1 MSKQFDAI
9 IVGTGGFGS
18 SCLYHLAR
26 RGVRVLGLDRF
37 SAGHDRGS
45 SHGDTR
51 IIRQAYFEHPD
62 YVPLL
67 QRGYDLWRNLESSSG
82 RDLMKICGVFQAGP
96 SIGDAVAGTR
106 LAARQ
111 HGIPLEE
118 LSVADF
124 SDGHGSDSPGAR
136 FPGFRLPDGFD
147 AVFEAVGGYLNV
159 EECVQTHVELACE
172 AGAEHRTG
180 EEIVSWE
187 SDGRTVQV
195 RTESETYEA
204 AALILT
210 PGAWASQLLKTLGG
224 LPKLTVLRKTLH
236 WHRVRSGV
244 YDVNAGG
251 TGFLFDMPY
260 GIFYG
265 FPSLDGKTL
274 KLAEHSGGETV
285 SDPLHVDRNLKDSD
299 TQPISRFLKE
309 VMPDV
314 DPVCVRHLVCLY
326 TTTPDGHFLV
336 DRHPAHSNVFFGA
349 GFSGH
354 GFKFTSVLGEALA
367 DLAIDGES
375 KLPIDFL
382 GLSRFA
388 L

>member
-1 MSKQFDAI
+1 MSKRFDAI

-26 RGVRVLGLDRF
+26 CGVRVLGLDRF

-51 IIRQAYFEHPD
+51 VIRQAYFEHPD

-67 QRGYDLWRNLESSSG
+67 QRGYDLWRDLESASG
-82 RDLMKICGVFQAGP
+82 RDLMHLCGLFLAGP
-96 SIGDAVAGTR
+96 PDGQAVAGTR

-111 HGIPLEE
+111 HGIPLEDV
-118 LSVADF
+118 SVRDF
-124 SDGHGSDSPGAR
+124 SDSPGAR
-136 FPGFRLPDGFD
+136 FSGFRIPDGFE
-147 AVFEAVGGYLNV
+147 AVFEAVGGYL
-159 EECVQTHVELACE
+159 HVEDCVRTHIELALQ

-180 EEIVSWE
+180 ESIVSWE
-187 SDGRTVQV
+187 SNGQTVLV

-204 AALILT
+204 AALVLT
-210 PGAWASQLLKTLGG
+210 PGAWASQLLQTSPG
-224 LPKLTVLRKTLH
+224 LPQLTVLRKTLH
-236 WHRVRSGV
+236 WHGVRSDA
-244 YDVNAGG
+244 YNVNAGG
-251 TGFLFDMPY
+251 TGFFFEMPY

-265 FPSLDGKTL
+265 FPSLDGQTL
-274 KLAEHSGGETV
+274 KLAEHSGGEPV
-285 SDPLHVDRNLKDSD
+285 SDPLHVDRSLKDSD
-299 TQPISRFLKE
+299 TQPTSRFLQD

-314 DPVCVRHLVCLY
+314 DLVCDQHSVCMY

-367 DLAIDGES
+367 DLVIDGET

-382 GLSRFA
+382 TLSRFA
-388 L
+388 S

>member
-18 SCLYHLAR
+18 GCLYHLAQ

-67 QRGYDLWRNLESSSG
+67 QRAYDLWRDLESASG
-82 RDLMKICGVFQAGP
+82 RELMNLCGLFQAGP
-96 SIGDAVAGTR
+96 AAGEAVAGTR
-106 LAARQ
+106 LAAKL
-111 HGIPLEE
+111 HGIPLEDV
-118 LSVADF
+118 SVEEF
-124 SDGHGSDSPGAR
+124 SDSPGAR
-136 FPGFRLPDGFD
+136 FPGFRIPDGFE
-147 AVFEAVGGYLNV
+147 AVFEAVGGYLQV
-159 EECVQTHVELACE
+159 EDCVRTHIELACE
-172 AGAEHRTG
+172 DGAEHRTG
-180 EEIVSWE
+180 ESLVSWE

-204 AALILT
+204 ATLILT
-210 PGAWASQLLKTLGG
+210 PGAWASQLLPDISG
-224 LPKLTVLRKTLH
+224 LPQLTVLRKTLH
-236 WHRVRSGV
+236 WHRVRSGA
-244 YDVNAGG
+244 YNVNAGG
-251 TGFLFDMPY
+251 TGFLFEMPY

-265 FPSLDGKTL
+265 FPSLDGETL
-274 KLAEHSGGETV
+274 KLAEHSGGEV
-285 SDPLHVDRNLKDSD
+285 ISDPLLVDRSLRESD
-299 TQPISRFLKE
+299 TQPISRLLNE
-309 VMPDV
+309 VIPYV
-314 DPVCVRHLVCLY
+314 DPVCDRHSVCMY

-367 DLAIDGES
+367 DLAIDGET
-375 KLPIDFL
+375 KLPIGFL

-388 L
+388 P